1 MKTEEMIEPKG
12 EEIIEDP
19 LKIEPILNIK
29 SEQEVEYTDPLI
41 VQT

>member
-1 MKTEEMIEPKG
+1 MKTEEMIEPKE